1 MGCECSLDS
10 RGYIADTPECKQ
22 LVDIFQSN
30 PSEKTHRK
38 AIHTWKDL
46 GAFEIGKHIVDS
58 KVIMN
63 TKLRVSIDPSVEEKD
78 IYQG

>member
-10 RGYIADTPECKQ
+10 RGTIADTPECKQ
-22 LVDIFQSN
+22 LIDIFKSN
-30 PSEKTHRK
+30 PSDKTHRK

-46 GAFEIGKHIVDS
+46 GAFEIDKHIIDS

-63 TKLRVSIDPSVEEKD
+63 TNLRVFKDPSAEGKD